1 MIWIQKFY
9 VLKYT
14 SLSSQ
19 DEAFDEAW
27 YENEALKEKINGL
40 KQQYGPIGQQVHS
53 LQMIYDIYM
62 QCVSKKEKVAEIN
75 IISWRKYLLKKNLP
89 NNL

>member
-40 KQQYGPIGQQVHS
+40 KQQYGPIGQQVDTK
-53 LQMIYDIYM
+53 ID
-62 QCVSKKEKVAEIN
+62 
-75 IISWRKYLLKKNLP
+75 KKNKKFKSK
-89 NNL
+89 